1 MLLCVKV
8 GQEVGG
14 GGGGVLAGTT
24 KKIEATSR
32 NVC

>member
-14 GGGGVLAGTT
+14 GGGVLVGTT
-24 KKIEATSR
+24 KKVEATSR